1 MGWLRDQIEQK
12 AQEAKPEAKGN
23 GEAEEDME
31 DVDEYEHA
39 GVLSPGVLFP
49 GGLKELYVRPC
60 YRDIFKLILDRYKE
74 GRQFDGVVVTGNP
87 GIGKSS
93 FLSYALTCL
102 AALKIR
108 VVFESTSQH
117 KAWLFDLSREGSV
130 AQEVNTTTTV
140 VEEAFKNE
148 LADRN
153 TVFLFD
159 TDADCP
165 REPVK
170 VEAFTIIAASPNKKH
185 FKVFRDRTQ
194 PSRTL
199 QLYMPVWILAELLD
213 CHHKTTLYNDLS
225 TDDVT
230 SGFDTF
236 GGIPRY
242 VMSAGKDRKDLHS
255 RLKGKLEICSSQ
267 NIMESEGRSDPA
279 HHSHM
284 LLRYEDV
291 GDTPY
296 EEVVITFAS
305 PYVFEQLAEIWEK
318 DDELAMERFV
328 RQTAGVSEMGGARGY
343 ALERVAHRK
352 LAQGGKFKVRRLH
365 EDGTQ
370 AEPEVV
376 EFKKLPTV
384 EFDKLEEMNATNHDA
399 YGKPKSKSF
408 AVADAMSF
416 RVVEKETDGF
426 QMTTSYDHSPKHQ
439 RVKELLNAAGI
450 KKGDIFRLF
459 FVVPEDKFDNYRFQK
474 YRKQK
479 KGFMKANGV
488 VKQVRQW
495 VLLMPVGSQGD
506 EI

>member
-12 AQEAKPEAKGN
+12 GQEAKTEAKGDD
-23 GEAEEDME
+23 EAEEDME
-31 DVDEYEHA
+31 KVDEYEHA

-60 YRDIFKLILDRYKE
+60 YRDIFKLILDRYNE

-117 KAWLFDLSREGSV
+117 KAWLFDFSKDDSV
-130 AQEVNTTTTV
+130 PQV
-140 VEEAFKNE
+140 VDTDDTKVQVAFKNE

-165 REPVK
+165 REPIK

-213 CHHKTTLYNDLS
+213 CHHKTTLYNGLS

-230 SGFDTF
+230 SGFNNF

-318 DDELAMERFV
+318 DDELAMEGFV
-328 RQTAGVSEMGGARGY
+328 RQTAGVSELGGARGY

-365 EDGTQ
+365 EDGSK
-370 AEPEVV
+370 ADSEVMV
-376 EFKKLPTV
+376 FKKLPTV
-384 EFDKLEEMNATNHDA
+384 EFDKFEEINVGEA

-408 AVADAMSF
+408 AVADAVSF
-416 RVVEKETDGF
+416 RVVEKKTDGF

-439 RVKELLNAAGI
+439 RVKELLDAAGI
-450 KKGDIFRLF
+450 KKGDDIFRLF
-459 FVVPEDKFDNYRFQK
+459 FVVPEDKFDNYKFQK
-474 YRKQK
+474 YRKK
-479 KGFMKANGV
+479 EKGFMEANGV
-488 VKQVRQW
+488 VKQVHQW